1 MSHASLPTVQ
11 EQITPEDGDATG
23 DTSSSNSPHALA
35 RLPEDWQ
42 SLLESWGERPY
53 RAQQIFRWIFA
64 QRVLDPDKMSNLPP
78 SLRERLK
85 SLPFGKL
92 PEVEV
97 VKRAADGTR
106 KLLLSL
112 DENSRVECVIIPMV
126 PKVSWDAETFDFEDD
141 EDKPSDK
148 QTRVT
153 LCVSTQYGCAM
164 GCTFCESGRAGL
176 KRGLRAEE
184 IIAQV
189 VVAKSYLE
197 PSESLTNL
205 VLMGMG
211 EPLHHYDATARALR
225 VLTHPEGLDMS
236 LRRITVSTVG
246 LIRGIERLGQDF
258 SGKVG
263 LAVSLHAPND
273 ELRSQIIPINRR
285 YPLARLMEALRRYP
299 LPRRR
304 RITIEYTLIAGF
316 NDGFEQARQLSQ
328 LLRGLAVKINLIPMN
343 TIEGSSL
350 RASSSDRVAEFQDYL
365 ARDGYSCFVRTRRG
379 DDVAAACGQLAFRA
393 ATPAKADHVD

>member
-1 MSHASLPTVQ
+1 MSHASLPTFSQ
-11 EQITPEDGDATG
+11 PAAPDDGDVPVGGADG
-23 DTSSSNSPHALA
+23 AALHALA

-64 QRVLDPDKMSNLPP
+64 QRVLDPDKMSNLPAA
-78 SLRERLK
+78 LRERLK
-85 SLPFGKL
+85 ALPFGKL
-92 PEVEV
+92 PEVEL

-106 KLLLSL
+106 KLLVALN
-112 DENSRVECVIIPMV
+112 ENSRVECVLIPMV

-141 EDKPSDK
+141 EDKSSDK

-189 VVAKSYLE
+189 VLAKSYLE

-225 VLTHPEGLDMS
+225 VLTHPDGLDMS

-258 SGKVG
+258 SGKIG

-285 YPLARLMEALRRYP
+285 YPLARLIEALRRYP

-343 TIEGSSL
+343 TIEGSNL
-350 RASSSDRVAEFQDYL
+350 RASTAERVSEFQDYL

-393 ATPAKADHVD
+393 AVTEKVEHVD

>member
-1 MSHASLPTVQ
+1 
-11 EQITPEDGDATG
+11 
-23 DTSSSNSPHALA
+23 
-35 RLPEDWQ
+35 
-42 SLLESWGERPY
+42 
-53 RAQQIFRWIFA
+53 
-64 QRVLDPDKMSNLPP
+64 
-78 SLRERLK
+78 
-85 SLPFGKL
+85 
-92 PEVEV
+92 
-97 VKRAADGTR
+97 
-106 KLLLSL
+106 
-112 DENSRVECVIIPMV
+112 
-126 PKVSWDAETFDFEDD
+126 
-141 EDKPSDK
+141 
-148 QTRVT
+148 
-153 LCVSTQYGCAM
+153 M

-343 TIEGSSL
+343 TIEGSNL

-379 DDVAAACGQLAFRA
+379 DDVAAACGQLAFRSA
-393 ATPAKADHVD
+393 APTKVEHID

>member
-106 KLLLSL
+106 KLLLAL
-112 DENSRVECVIIPMV
+112 DENSRVECVLIPMV